1 MKNLA
6 RLFVA
11 AVVASAIC
19 AIAPVSSHAAAA
31 AVSIGPVTAST
42 NTSATAST
50 GTNFYP
56 AGNAQ
61 IDTVYITKNNT
72 NSTVVWITTDQGVT
86 VYSNT
91 IVNATTAT
99 TRPRLL
105 PTDVGGTVVNT
116 NAVPLPI
123 SFSGN
128 LYLNA
133 FSAVG
138 LTNTVTATITLQ
150 R

>member
-31 AVSIGPVTAST
+31 AVSIGPV
-42 NTSATAST
+42 TAST